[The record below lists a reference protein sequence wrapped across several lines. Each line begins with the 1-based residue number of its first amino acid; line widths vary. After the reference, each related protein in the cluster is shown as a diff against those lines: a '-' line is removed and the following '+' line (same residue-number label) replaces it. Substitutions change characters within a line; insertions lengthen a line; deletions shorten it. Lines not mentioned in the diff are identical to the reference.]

1 MITYYKITGL
11 NEGQPIEPIV
21 IKINPLDYK
30 DQRILDN
37 LLYVGNNDACRYY
50 EEITKQEYIKI
61 KREQNKREK
70 EELINFLREDLK
82 LTEEKINAYLNKKAK
97 RRTKWKITLKD

>member
-1 MITYYKITGL
+1 MIIYYKITGL

-37 LLYVGNNDACRYY
+37 HLYVGNNDACRYY

-61 KREQNKREK
+61 KREKNKREK
-70 EELINFLREDLK
+70 EELINFMREDLK